1 MTDNLV
7 RNTFYCWNK
16 MHNVT
21 LGNAYGLRVSMTWTK
36 ENNESHLLG
45 SQALLGFTFHCDVP

>member
-1 MTDNLV
+1 
-7 RNTFYCWNK
+7 